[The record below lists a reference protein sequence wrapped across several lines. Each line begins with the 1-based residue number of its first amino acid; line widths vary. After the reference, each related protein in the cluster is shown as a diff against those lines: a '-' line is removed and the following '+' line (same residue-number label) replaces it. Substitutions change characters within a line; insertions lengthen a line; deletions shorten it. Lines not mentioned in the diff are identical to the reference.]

1 MKTLIAVPFA
11 LAVVAA
17 SAQTTTQSQ
26 IRHIETSLNHLT
38 VLDFGEPVT
47 TFALAD
53 PDSFQVERHDDKIF
67 IKPLRDQVS
76 TNLFIWTV
84 SRQLSY
90 ELDPAGQLAAMD
102 VLIRTA
108 PATDPHAK
116 VPTSAEVTDAE
127 IRKIASLVL
136 AQTMMG
142 VQEIARDPVK
152 APNDRV
158 RVDLEQVYRSKDQ
171 LYIRYTVINQ
181 TKGPFRLT
189 TPDVTTPLPTQV
201 PISLVSLRGHQ
212 LSSQNFGEFKSKA
225 GSSLTVVQAES
236 VAHDLAPG
244 QKTTGVVSVA
254 CPQGTSPQIYQLNF
268 GNDGSQPLTVEAVL

>member
-1 MKTLIAVPFA
+1 MKTLIVVPFA
-11 LAVVAA
+11 LAVAAA

-38 VLDFGEPVT
+38 VLDFGEPIT

-53 PDSFQVERHDDKIF
+53 PDSFQVERHDDRLF
-67 IKPLRDQVS
+67 IKPVRDQVS
-76 TNLFIWTV
+76 TNLFIWTA

-108 PATDPHAK
+108 PASDPHTQG
-116 VPTSAEVTDAE
+116 PTSAEVTDAE
-127 IRKIASLVL
+127 IRKIASFVL
-136 AQTMMG
+136 AQAMMG
-142 VQEIARDPVK
+142 VHDIARDSVK
-152 APNDRV
+152 VPNDRV

-171 LYIRYTVINQ
+171 LYIRYTVTNQ
-181 TKGPFRLT
+181 SKAPFRLA
-189 TPDVTTPLPTQV
+189 TPDISTPLPTQV
-201 PISLVSLRGHQ
+201 PISLVSLQGHQ
-212 LSSQNFGEFKSKA
+212 LSSQNFAVFKSKP
-225 GSSLTVVQAES
+225 GSSLAVVQAES

-254 CPQGTSPQIYQLNF
+254 CPQGTAPKIYQLNF
-268 GNDGSQPLTVEAVL
+268 GNDGSQPLTVVAVL